1 MDLNLLMQQAQG
13 LQARMGEVQAGLAS
27 KRVTGSAGG
36 GMVTVTA
43 TGRSELVAIEIDD
56 AVLNPDDKEML
67 QDLVVAAVND
77 AVKKAARLA
86 QDEFAAVTGGFH
98 IPGLGG

>member
-1 MDLNLLMQQAQG
+1 MDLNALMQQAQS
-13 LQARMGEVQAGLAS
+13 LQAKMGEVQAGLAS

-43 TGRSELVAIEIDD
+43 TGKSELVSIEIDD

-86 QDEFAAVTGGFH
+86 QDELAAVTGGFH